1 MKKQITMG
9 IFAMLSGLFPC
20 QANADT
26 NVVCSDEG
34 FQTTLDIDNFKWTR
48 QPESCVIKGDTI
60 EVVTKPCTDLW
71 QRTYYHFRNENA
83 PVLQMATE
91 KKTSSLIIKTD

>member
-1 MKKQITMG
+1 MKKLITMG
-9 IFAMLSGLFPC
+9 IFAVLSGLFPC

-60 EVVTKPCTDLW
+60 EVVTNLAPT
-71 QRTYYHFRNENA
+71 FGNA
-83 PVLQMATE
+83 PIIISAT
-91 KKTSSLIIKTD
+91 TTHLFSRWRQRRNFSASS